1 MTERYGLSPRMI
13 PLISLFEPRSAHM
26 RIAYTQRLVWPCPCS
41 ATVSHQLAISKRKP
55 EGGNARLV
63 RMVFRSKSSGFT
75 LIEVM
80 LVVGVI
86 GILAALAIP
95 RYAAAKAAAGDA
107 TAKSDLR
114 NAITALVR
122 YSVTNGTYPA
132 TIAELEASG
141 YSLSS
146 RVSWDKY
153 ELKDGSVHMHVEH
166 ADSDNKWHA
175 KYPEEG
181 TEIEI
186 R

>member
-1 MTERYGLSPRMI
+1 
-13 PLISLFEPRSAHM
+13 
-26 RIAYTQRLVWPCPCS
+26 
-41 ATVSHQLAISKRKP
+41 
-55 EGGNARLV
+55 
-63 RMVFRSKSSGFT
+63 MVFRSRSSGFT

-95 RYAAAKAAAGDA
+95 RYSAATAAAGDA

-114 NAITALVR
+114 NAVTALVR
-122 YSVTNGTYPA
+122 YSVTNSSYPA
-132 TIAELEASG
+132 TVAELESSG
-141 YSLSS
+141 YSLSP

-153 ELKDGSVHMHVEH
+153 DLESGSVHMHVKH
-166 ADSDNKWHA
+166 ADSDNAWHA

-186 R
+186 RN